1 MAKHGRNPQ
10 RLELSGF
17 TLYLSRIQAFGG
29 ARYHTAS
36 DWHQASVTRTGAS
49 QYSASRT
56 DGGPL
61 IERPDRPGSVSLTP
75 AGRERAGVMEGGSLS
90 FIRLEFSDD
99 FLIGACQLDGSRR
112 GMIPIYNDRAE
123 KFRVLIER
131 MTELSEMRE
140 RPPVIIMEQLAI
152 AAVRQLARDARLDFG
167 RHDDAWMHP
176 VALQRVIDRIEA
188 EMHEDL
194 SLTLFAQDAG
204 LSISAFVR
212 AFRGECTEAT
222 GDHRRGLL
230 NYQNVFGEVV
240 TQSRSIGPAV
250 LQSLLP
256 SSRAR
261 ICTGMLLLPLLQS
274 LPAGIRRRIPH
285 LPWRVRR
292 AMQAVSRTPVK
303 RYRSPMPC

>member
-1 MAKHGRNPQ
+1 MRPNSGRPHHRLEPPQALFRDRPRSESGNCGRRSAALEISKTFKPREGAPLAKHGRNPQ

-17 TLYLSRIQAFGG
+17 TLYLSRAQAFGG

-49 QYSASRT
+49 HYSASRT

-99 FLIGACQLDGSRR
+99 FLMDACQMDGSRQS
-112 GMIPIYNDRAE
+112 MIPIYNDRSE

-131 MTELSEMRE
+131 MTELSEIAE
-140 RPPVIIMEQLAI
+140 RPPVIVMEQLAI
-152 AAVRQLARDARLDFG
+152 AAVRNLAREARLEFG

-176 VALQRVIDRIEA
+176 AALQRVVDRIEA

-194 SLTLFAQDAG
+194 SLARTGCTPEHQRIRPC
-204 LSISAFVR
+204 ISR
-212 AFRGECTEAT
+212 QYG
-222 GDHRRGLL
+222 
-230 NYQNVFGEVV
+230 
-240 TQSRSIGPAV
+240 S
-250 LQSLLP
+250 
-256 SSRAR
+256 
-261 ICTGMLLLPLLQS
+261 
-274 LPAGIRRRIPH
+274 
-285 LPWRVRR
+285 
-292 AMQAVSRTPVK
+292 VSR
-303 RYRSPMPC
+303 

>member
-99 FLIGACQLDGSRR
+99 FLIGACQLDGSR
-112 GMIPIYNDRAE
+112 
-123 KFRVLIER
+123 
-131 MTELSEMRE
+131 
-140 RPPVIIMEQLAI
+140 
-152 AAVRQLARDARLDFG
+152 
-167 RHDDAWMHP
+167 
-176 VALQRVIDRIEA
+176 EA
-188 EMHEDL
+188 
-194 SLTLFAQDAG
+194 
-204 LSISAFVR
+204 
-212 AFRGECTEAT
+212 
-222 GDHRRGLL
+222 
-230 NYQNVFGEVV
+230 
-240 TQSRSIGPAV
+240 
-250 LQSLLP
+250 
-256 SSRAR
+256 
-261 ICTGMLLLPLLQS
+261 
-274 LPAGIRRRIPH
+274 
-285 LPWRVRR
+285 
-292 AMQAVSRTPVK
+292 
-303 RYRSPMPC
+303 

>member
-1 MAKHGRNPQ
+1 MAKQGRNFQ

-17 TLYLSRIQAFGG
+17 TLYLSRAQAFGG
-29 ARYHTAS
+29 ARYHTTS
-36 DWHQASVTRTGAS
+36 EWHQASVTRTGAS
-49 QYSASRT
+49 RYSASRT

-99 FLIGACQLDGSRR
+99 FLMDACQLGGSRQ

-131 MTELSEMRE
+131 MSGLSEIAE

-152 AAVRQLARDARLDFG
+152 AAVRELAREARLDFG

-176 VALQRVIDRIEA
+176 VALQRVVDRIEA

-194 SLTLFAQDAG
+194 SLALLAQDAG

-212 AFRGECTEAT
+212 AFRGST
-222 GDHRRGLL
+222 G
-230 NYQNVFGEVV
+230 VSPGEY
-240 TQSRSIGPAV
+240 
-250 LQSLLP
+250 L
-256 SSRAR
+256 
-261 ICTGMLLLPLLQS
+261 
-274 LPAGIRRRIPH
+274 IRRRIYRASKLLADSSLAIKEIARTCGFATHAH
-285 LPWRVRR
+285 LTNVFRSRMGEPPASYRR
-292 AMQAVSRTPVK
+292 LSRCMSRT
-303 RYRSPMPC
+303 